1 MVANMKPFFSVV
13 IPTYNRSDVL
23 SRSVDSV
30 LSQTYQNF
38 ELIIID
44 NGSTDGT
51 QQWVGDNYQDDR
63 IVYH

>member
-1 MVANMKPFFSVV
+1 MKPFFSVV

-44 NGSTDGT
+44 NGWTDGT